1 MKVLLAESDF
11 NTQNKIREILE
22 QKISGIQLIDFA
34 QNMEDFNSKLDQQLN
49 YNLIVSE
56 IEFPDGLIFEAL
68 ANRNLKEPIIFLNAS
83 DQYAFRSFDHNCI
96 DYILKPVLEGRLLK
110 AISKLKSLQEIHSQG
125 SGFVEN
131 RLKKPISKTYKKRF
145 LTKVGNKI
153 KFVSTDE
160 ISYLYSEDGLSYLVE
175 KGSNQKSIL
184 DHGMNELE
192 SELLDP
198 MKFYRINRSCIVN
211 SEDLMEMKPYLNSRL
226 LLFLKSKTQQELV
239 VAREKVS
246 DFKKWVNQ

>member
-1 MKVLLAESDF
+1 MKVLLAESDLK
-11 NTQNKIREILE
+11 TQNRIKAILE
-22 QKISGIQLIDFA
+22 QKIHGIELFEIA
-34 QNMEDFNSKLDQQLN
+34 QSISEFNSKLDQKIK

-56 IEFPDGLIFEAL
+56 IEFSDGLIFEAL
-68 ANRNLKEPIIFLNAS
+68 EEDIPNIPIIFMSAK
-83 DQYAFRSFDHNCI
+83 DQFAYRSFEYNCL
-96 DYILKPVLEGRLLK
+96 DYVLKPFQDDRLVK
-110 AISKLKSLQEIHSQG
+110 ALNKLKNFQEGHSNVL
-125 SGFVEN
+125 GFVEN
-131 RLKKPISKTYKKRF
+131 FLKQSTGKGYKKRF

-153 KFVSTDE
+153 KFVLTDE
-160 ISYLYSEDGLSYLVE
+160 ISYLYSEDGLSYLIE

-198 MKFYRINRSCIVN
+198 VKFYRINRSCIIN

-226 LLFLKSKTQQELV
+226 ILSMKSKTQHELV

-246 DFKKWVNQ
+246 DFKKWINQ

>member
-1 MKVLLAESDF
+1 MKVLLAESDIT
-11 NTQNKIREILE
+11 TQKKIREIIE
-22 QKISGIQLIDFA
+22 QRISDIELVDFA
-34 QNMEDFNSKLDQQLN
+34 QNVKDLNLKLDQQFN

-68 ANRNLKEPIIFLNAS
+68 ANRIFKEPIIFLNAS
-83 DQYAFRSFDHNCI
+83 DQFAFRSFDHNCI
-96 DYILKPVLEGRLLK
+96 DYILKPVQEDRLVK
-110 AISKLKSLQEIHSQG
+110 AFSKLKNLQESY
-125 SGFVEN
+125 SEMPRFVEN
-131 RLKKPISKTYKKRF
+131 YLKKSISKTYKKRF

-153 KFVSTDE
+153 KFVATDE

-198 MKFYRINRSCIVN
+198 LKFYRINRSCIIN

-226 LLFLKSKTQQELV
+226 LLSLKSKTQQELV
-239 VAREKVS
+239 VARERVS
-246 DFKKWVNQ
+246 DFKKWINQ